1 MVPTEAA
8 TKNSFAVLCIDR
20 GDEWE
25 EMEVK
30 EAGCTRLLS
39 VCKGVTE
46 ATLLE
51 DRLDLPAMESIKSC
65 VNRLLCK
72 GQESIAGIT
81 FDVSSLWLKHQGSL
95 RQAFPQLP
103 ILTPM
108 MQLPFIW
115 NCIGATGKTLIVT
128 WNEMDLDETMF
139 EKSRAEV
146 LTVDSSDPKWSHF
159 LSGKKG
165 DQDLLKDLVDM
176 LQQRLDQVG
185 HAAESIILDSM
196 LSKFTKSLR
205 KAFRVPVF
213 DEVSMLELFSAA
225 CSLSHFSDANV
236 LGRLE
241 KSESKRDSA

>member
-1 MVPTEAA
+1 MVQTEAA
-8 TKNSFAVLCIDR
+8 TKDTFAVLCIDR

-25 EMEVK
+25 EMELK

-39 VCKGVTE
+39 VCKGITE
-46 ATLLE
+46 ATLQE
-51 DRLDLPAMESIKSC
+51 DQLDLQAIESIKCC

-81 FDVSSLWLKHQGSL
+81 FDVSSLWLKHRDTL

-103 ILTPM
+103 VLTPM

-115 NCIGATGKTLIVT
+115 NCIGATSKTLIVT
-128 WNEMDLDETMF
+128 WNKMDLDETMF
-139 EKSRAEV
+139 DKSRAEV
-146 LTVDSSDPKWSHF
+146 LTIDSSDPKWWRF
-159 LSGKKG
+159 RTWKMG
-165 DQDLLKDLVDM
+165 DQELLNDLVDM

-185 HAAESIILDSM
+185 HAGSIILDSM

-205 KAFRVPVF
+205 KVFGVPIF

-241 KSESKRDSA
+241 KSESKRPLA